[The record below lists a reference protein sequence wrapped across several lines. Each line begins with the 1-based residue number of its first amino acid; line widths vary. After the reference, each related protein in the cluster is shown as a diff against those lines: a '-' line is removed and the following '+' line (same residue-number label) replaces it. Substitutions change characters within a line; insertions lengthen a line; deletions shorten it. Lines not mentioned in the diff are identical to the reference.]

1 MVNTKELRASLR
13 EKAISP
19 DDASTDEQ
27 GRTPKASSLKLQ
39 ATSFKQQASSVG
51 ASVKRRGK
59 RQATSVECGPN
70 RQAPSMAFRDDL
82 TADRGSLHSHKVLCV
97 HDRRPGLR

>member
-27 GRTPKASSLKLQ
+27 GRTPKA
-39 ATSFKQQASSVG
+39 ASFKPQA
-51 ASVKRRGK
+51 ASFKPQAASDK

-70 RQAPSMAFRDDL
+70 RQAPSMAFRDGL

-97 HDRRPGLR
+97 HDRRPGL

>member
-27 GRTPKASSLKLQ
+27 GRTPKAASDKLQ
-39 ATSFKQQASSVG
+39 ASSNKLQASGQASSN
-51 ASVKRRGK
+51 KR
-59 RQATSVECGPN
+59 
-70 RQAPSMAFRDDL
+70 
-82 TADRGSLHSHKVLCV
+82 
-97 HDRRPGLR
+97 

>member
-1 MVNTKELRASLR
+1 MFRHPNYYKKLRASRR

-27 GRTPKASSLKLQ
+27 GRTPKAASFKPQAASDKLQ
-39 ATSFKQQASSVG
+39 ATSF
-51 ASVKRRGK
+51 KRRGK

-70 RQAPSMAFRDDL
+70 RQAPSMAFRDGR

-97 HDRRPGLR
+97 HDRRPGL